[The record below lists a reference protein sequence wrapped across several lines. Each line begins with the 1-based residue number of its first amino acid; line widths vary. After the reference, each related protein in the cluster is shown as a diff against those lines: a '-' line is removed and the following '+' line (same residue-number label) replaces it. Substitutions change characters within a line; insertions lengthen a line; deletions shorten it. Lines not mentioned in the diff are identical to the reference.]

1 MIALDNSANRMILAS
16 NIKVK
21 VSIKKKKKLWWE
33 GGSGSMLCSQES
45 LGLILGPAKVPQP
58 CQVWLPPLPKH

>member
-21 VSIKKKKKLWWE
+21 VSIKKKKNC
-33 GGSGSMLCSQES
+33 GGKVAQEACFVHRS
-45 LGLILGPAKVPQP
+45 PWV
-58 CQVWLPPLPKH
+58 